1 MSLGLGMNQDNPIGL
16 THGQVILLPY
26 TPAWERLF
34 EGERAAL
41 QAALG
46 GLALNIQH
54 VGSTAIPGMVA
65 KPILDI
71 AIAVRDFEDGLA
83 CVVPLEKLGY
93 EYRGVVGVISRHY
106 FSKGEPRT
114 HHIHMYAISSPDWE
128 NQLLFRDYLRAHP
141 DWARAYADL
150 KQEMAQRYSQDREAY
165 MLAKGPFIQEILR
178 LARGECSDP

>member
-1 MSLGLGMNQDNPIGL
+1 MIGL
-16 THGQVILLPY
+16 ERDVVRLVPY
-26 TPAWERLF
+26 TAEWKRLF
-34 EGERAAL
+34 EEEKACL
-41 QAALG
+41 QAAIGPYVLD
-46 GLALNIQH
+46 IQH

-114 HHIHMYAISSPDWE
+114 HHIHMYAIDSPDWE